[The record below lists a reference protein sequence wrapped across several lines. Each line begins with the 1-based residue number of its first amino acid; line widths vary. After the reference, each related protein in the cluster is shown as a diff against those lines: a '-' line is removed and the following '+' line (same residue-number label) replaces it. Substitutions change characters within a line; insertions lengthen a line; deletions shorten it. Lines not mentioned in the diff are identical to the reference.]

1 MDELKFYTYPSC
13 TSCRRTKAWLKNQ
26 GVEFNEQHLFRETP
40 SANELKKILS
50 LTTHG
55 IDEILAKRSRE
66 YKTLEVDVEN
76 LSLSEFLD
84 LVIDKPKLLR
94 RPILTNGKS
103 LVIGYDPDGLK
114 KITDYRMEPVGNM
127 S

>member
-40 SANELKKILS
+40 SVNELKKILS

-103 LVIGYDPDGLK
+103 IVIGYDPDGLK
-114 KITDYRMEPVGNM
+114 KITDYRMESLGNI

>member
-40 SANELKKILS
+40 SVNELKKILS

-103 LVIGYDPDGLK
+103 IVIGYDPDGLK
-114 KITDYRMEPVGNM
+114 KITDYRMESVGNI